1 MVAAWEFVHEPGGI
15 LWAVIFT
22 GTAMAN
28 LNRCFAPL
36 RNRILLV
43 PLLALAYGVAH
54 PADAAVGAP
63 HRITPLK
70 DAPFAQDED
79 VKCLQGAL
87 ENGDP
92 ATGPSTFLLQAP
104 SGCKVAPH
112 YHTAEEQLI
121 VIRGS
126 VTTGM
131 QGMRGVTLTAGGVAV
146 MPGKAVHW
154 FSCSGKDA
162 CLMAVTFNQKYDI
175 VWVAAAQKPAAPPA
189 QR

>member
-1 MVAAWEFVHEPGGI
+1 MTSHAKH
-15 LWAVIFT
+15 
-22 GTAMAN
+22 
-28 LNRCFAPL
+28 FARL
-36 RNRILLV
+36 RNVHPGFKAGTGILLV
-43 PLLALAYGVAH
+43 LTLAILSNAAR
-54 PADAAVGAP
+54 PAAAPTATT

-70 DAPFAQDED
+70 EAPFAQDDD

-87 ENGDP
+87 ENGNPDSG
-92 ATGPSTFLLQAP
+92 ASTFLLKAP
-104 SGCKVAPH
+104 AGCQVAPH

-131 QGMRGVTLTAGGVAV
+131 QGMRDVTLTAGGVAV

-175 VWVAAAQKPAAPPA
+175 VWVDAAAAGKSAAPPA
-189 QR
+189 PH